1 MYATCLFCNRP
12 LGRNDALEHFPVG
25 RRLAFDAAK
34 GRLWVVCPACE
45 RWNLTPLE
53 ERWEAIEEAERLYR
67 GTRLR
72 AATDQIGLARLR
84 DGTELVRIGEPLRPE
99 FAAWRY
105 GDQFGRR
112 RRRQILIAGAG
123 VGALGA
129 IVLGGMAAG
138 ASVGGLGWL
147 MVRLARATVKGNP
160 QSTIARLRT
169 DDQQILRVRLGHLSE
184 TIIEPGKTSPIALDV
199 RHEKGRWRFEGPEA
213 MRVAAMLMPKVN
225 RFGGTKET
233 VGNAVRA
240 LEDRQGPEGFIENIT
255 RFAPR
260 VQSLPEK
267 RVRRLTLMHDVPETG
282 LLALN
287 PVQRLAFE
295 MALHEEAER
304 RAMEGEL
311 AELERAWRDAE
322 EIAAIADDLF
332 VPARVGERIA
342 QLRQRP
348 AERDA

>member
-12 LGRNDALEHFPVG
+12 LGGNEALEHFPVG
-25 RRLAFDAAK
+25 RRLAFDPAK

-67 GTRLR
+67 ATRLR

-84 DGTELVRIGEPLRPE
+84 EGTELVRIGEPLRPE

-129 IVLGGMAAG
+129 VILGGMAAG
-138 ASVGGLGWL
+138 ASIGGLGWL
-147 MVRLARATVKGNP
+147 MVRMARATVKGNP
-160 QSTIARLRT
+160 RSTIARIRT
-169 DDQQILRVRLGHLSE
+169 EDRQLLRVRLGHLAE
-184 TIIEPGKTSPIALDV
+184 TTVERGTTSPIALDV
-199 RHEKGRWRFEGPEA
+199 RHEGGRWRFEGAEA
-213 MRVAAMLMPKVN
+213 TRVAAALMPKVN
-225 RFGGTKET
+225 RFGGTKRT
-233 VGNAVRA
+233 VADAVHA
-240 LEDRQGPEGFIENIT
+240 LEERQGPEGFIENLPS
-255 RFAPR
+255 FAPGVKWR
-260 VQSLPEK
+260 PEK
-267 RVRRLTLMHDVPETG
+267 PIRRLSLMHDLPEAG

-295 MALHEEAER
+295 MALHEDAER

-332 VPARVGERIA
+332 VPAGVGQRIE
-342 QLRQRP
+342 QMRRG
-348 AERDA
+348 

>member
-99 FAAWRY
+99 FAAWRS

-129 IVLGGMAAG
+129 IVVGGMAAG
-138 ASVGGLGWL
+138 ASIGGLGWL
-147 MVRLARATVKGNP
+147 LVRLARTTVKGNP
-160 QSTIARLRT
+160 RSTIARVRT
-169 DDQQILRVRLGHLSE
+169 EDRQILRIRLGHLAE
-184 TIIEPGKTSPIALDV
+184 TTIEPGRLYPIALDV
-199 RHEKGRWRFEGPEA
+199 RHETGRWWFEGTEA
-213 MRVAAMLMPKVN
+213 MRVAATLMPKVN
-225 RFGGTKET
+225 RFGGTKQT
-233 VGNAVRA
+233 VGDAVRA
-240 LEDRQGPEGFIENIT
+240 LEDRQGPEGFIENLT
-255 RFAPR
+255 RFAPGVR
-260 VQSLPEK
+260 WLPAK
-267 RVRRLTLMHDVPETG
+267 PVRRLTLMHDVPESG

-287 PVQRLAFE
+287 QVQRLAFE

-332 VPARVGERIA
+332 VPARVGERIE
-342 QLRQRP
+342 QLRQWP
-348 AERDA
+348 AETDA